1 MNAFRLLLG
10 QERKDKMELPYKHGY
25 RRQRAADGL
34 PSIRQQEIQK
44 RATHDR
50 RVADEAAAV
59 QARRAER
66 DERLK
71 IAREIVQREEAAMR
85 RG

>member
-1 MNAFRLLLG
+1 M
-10 QERKDKMELPYKHGY
+10 KLPFKHGY

-34 PSIRQQEIQK
+34 PSVRQHEK
-44 RATHDR
+44 ELRATHDQ

-59 QARRAER
+59 EARRVER

-71 IAREIVQREEAAMR
+71 TAKLSVQQEEATMR